1 VSRNSRVH
9 DEVEADY
16 NIVYKNG
23 QKFLQIN
30 TYGSNERKV
39 KGVTGQTI
47 QLDEEEVKELK
58 KTLENKFQEW
68 LMIIILCKL

>member
-16 NIVYKNG
+16 NIVHKNG

-30 TYGSNERKV
+30 TYGSTERKV
-39 KGVTGQTI
+39 KGVTSQTM
-47 QLDEEEVKELK
+47 QFDEEAVRELK
-58 KTLENKFQEW
+58 KILENEFKE
-68 LMIIILCKL
+68 